1 MRGHPAVHPLVTAR
15 QTDLRGV
22 THSEATN
29 GPVHVYGV
37 RDVCLTSQ
45 RLYLGAEVWG
55 HVLSLSF
62 RGVLQSTCTPQLR
75 PCFSVPRGS
84 ICISLITRALL
95 RELFNHLYLC
105 LQKSPFRPSAHFKSW
120 GVF

>member
-1 MRGHPAVHPLVTAR
+1 M
-15 QTDLRGV
+15 

-29 GPVHVYGV
+29 GPVHVCGG

-75 PCFSVPRGS
+75 PRFSVPRGS
-84 ICISLITRALL
+84 DLHFPDNSSAFAGAFQPFVSVSAEISVQTV
-95 RELFNHLYLC
+95 C
-105 LQKSPFRPSAHFKSW
+105 PF
-120 GVF
+120 